1 VTATLVK
8 RSKTKK
14 NLRDRRS
21 RNKSKKVHNSHQLN
35 NKKEKKTI
43 KQEMEK
49 EFIRLTESRTVG
61 DLPARRRRKSTETK
75 TRTRITTISTG
86 CIRMLSPVFF
96 FFLDELAK
104 KKIRSKLLNKLGI
117 NYTEQI

>member
-1 VTATLVK
+1 MTATLVK